1 MPQDACHAKSSINR
15 LQLNNRI
22 ALANIA
28 DSKRHDAD
36 DSNIVQGFALDRLS
50 VHGDERTAQQ
60 LPAQKP
66 LFGCIYKILEIQF
79 TSASP
84 YICNS

>member
-1 MPQDACHAKSSINR
+1 
-15 LQLNNRI
+15 
-22 ALANIA
+22 
-28 DSKRHDAD
+28 DSKRHYTD
-36 DSNIVQGFALDRLS
+36 DSNIVHGFALDRLS

-60 LPAQKP
+60 LRAQKP
-66 LFGCIYKILEIQF
+66 LFGCVYKILEIQF